1 MAGSIKL
8 LHDLTK
14 PRIALMVAL
23 TTALGYFLTGR
34 EFLTQTMFITV
45 LAAAMASSSA
55 SIFNQILEKD
65 TDGLMD
71 RTKLRPLPQKEINIH
86 LSWVL
91 AFLLAFISALLLW
104 KFVNPLSMVITLCTI
119 ILYAWVYTPLKR
131 KTHLSTLIGAIP
143 GAFPPVIGW
152 VAANGQ
158 LETGAV
164 IVFAILFL
172 WQMPHFIA
180 IAWMYAED
188 YQKAGFPIVTSLDP
202 QRNFTALQA
211 ILYAAT
217 LVPVSLMT
225 TLFKLTGKIYFFGA
239 LLLGIY
245 FFYECIVLHQ
255 RKTKQQAKKALLASV
270 VYLPILFL
278 LIIVDAVFS

>member
-1 MAGSIKL
+1 M
-8 LHDLTK
+8 K

-34 EFLTQTMFITV
+34 EFLTLTMFVTV
-45 LAAAMASSSA
+45 LAAAIASSSA

-71 RTKLRPLPQKEINIH
+71 RTRLRPLVQNQINIY
-86 LSWVL
+86 LGW
-91 AFLLAFISALLLW
+91 FIAFILAVVSGGLLW
-104 KFVNPLSMVITLCTI
+104 FFVNPISMWITLSTI

-158 LETGAV
+158 LDTGAF

-180 IAWMYAED
+180 IAWIYAED

-211 ILYAAT
+211 VLYAAA

-225 TLFKLTGKIYFFGA
+225 TLFKLTGKIYFFGT
-239 LLLGIY
+239 LLLGAY
-245 FFYECIVLHQ
+245 FFYECIMLHQ
-255 RKTKQQAKKALLASV
+255 RKTKQQAKKVLLASV

-278 LIIVDAVFS
+278 LIIVDAIFS

>member
-1 MAGSIKL
+1 MAQSIKL

-34 EFLTQTMFITV
+34 EFLTQKMLITV
-45 LAAAMASSSA
+45 VAAALASCSA
-55 SIFNQILEKD
+55 SIFNQIIEKE

-71 RTKLRPLPQKEINIH
+71 RTRLRPLPQKKINIY

-91 AFLLAFISALLLW
+91 AVFLALISSFMLW
-104 KFVNPLSMVITLCTI
+104 HFVNLLSMAITLCTI

-152 VAANGQ
+152 VAANNQ
-158 LETGAV
+158 LDTGAL

-211 ILYAAT
+211 VLYAAA

-225 TLFKLTGKIYFFGA
+225 TLYKLTGKIYFFGA
-239 LLLGIY
+239 LLLGVY
-245 FFYECIVLHQ
+245 FFYECIILHQ
-255 RKTKQQAKKALLASV
+255 KKTKQQAKKVLLASV